1 MYKHILIASGGAEHS
16 RRAEERAVELS
27 LAADAKLS
35 LITVLR
41 DEAKTA
47 SVPEDSRIRIQESIL
62 DKAAERCKQHG
73 ITPETYMRRGNAGK
87 RIIETAEELNCDLIV
102 LGNRQ
107 LSLIGVMTEG
117 SISDY
122 VVRHASSDVLTVI

>member
-16 RRAEERAVELS
+16 QRAEERAVEMS
-27 LAADAKLS
+27 LAVDAKLS

-41 DEAKTA
+41 NDANSDIPKE
-47 SVPEDSRIRIQESIL
+47 SRIRIQESIL
-62 DKAAERCKQHG
+62 KKAAERCQRHG
-73 ITPETYMRRGNAGK
+73 VMPETYMRQGNAGK
-87 RIIETAEELNCDLIV
+87 RIIETAKELDCDVIV

-117 SISDY
+117 SVSDY
-122 VVRHASSDVLTVI
+122 VIRHTHTDVLTVI